1 MTISRCPTELKS
13 CIDALLANRYNSGLR
28 WEVWMA
34 TCEACEVEMDV
45 DEFDVDIGDELS
57 CPECGKNLRVARLS
71 PIEFEE
77 LSEE

>member
-1 MTISRCPTELKS
+1 
-13 CIDALLANRYNSGLR
+13 
-28 WEVWMA
+28 MA

-57 CPECGKNLRVARLS
+57 CPECGMNLRVASLS

-77 LSEE
+77 LSEDNEVLDDIGEEVGSEKADGEDQLDDDYN